1 LASTQDLRVTDFTGK
16 IGQSFGACFTAKISI
31 GISKNVVIQWLC
43 INIKWAA
50 YLDCT
55 LHLDAEAR
63 SKKPGNKQVNVRRL
77 TWLRDTASVSLLRE
91 LV

>member
-55 LHLDAEAR
+55 LHFGRR
-63 SKKPGNKQVNVRRL
+63 SAFETTWKQ
-77 TWLRDTASVSLLRE
+77 TS
-91 LV
+91 